1 MRGIARHPSAATL
14 GRRRQRVVQVAD
26 SINSSRDS
34 HGGELDESH
43 ESGTELVVA
52 GGDAPELFELVEEAL
67 DIVAFTI
74 ECLGPTKALLAPDHV
89 GDVGDGSARLDVNAQ
104 AIGVI
109 GLVGD
114 DDGTAS
120 KVGQE
125 RFSACQVMRL
135 PRRNQELERPALA
148 VNARVDFR
156 GEPAAA
162 SSHTAISTLFLTPEA
177 CW

>member
-1 MRGIARHPSAATL
+1 M
-14 GRRRQRVVQVAD
+14 
-26 SINSSRDS
+26 
-34 HGGELDESH
+34 DESH

-109 GLVGD
+109 AQSPRERSDPV
-114 DDGTAS
+114 AS
-120 KVGQE
+120 WG
-125 RFSACQVMRL
+125 C
-135 PRRNQELERPALA
+135 
-148 VNARVDFR
+148 
-156 GEPAAA
+156 
-162 SSHTAISTLFLTPEA
+162 TCWEA
-177 CW
+177 